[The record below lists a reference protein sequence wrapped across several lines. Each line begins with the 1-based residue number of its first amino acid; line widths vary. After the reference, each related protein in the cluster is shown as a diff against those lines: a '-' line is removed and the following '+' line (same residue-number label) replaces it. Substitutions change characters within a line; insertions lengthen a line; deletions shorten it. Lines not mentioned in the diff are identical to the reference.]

1 VPWPPSR
8 EAALHRYGRDQA
20 TFLYAKTAVTT
31 LRSATRLR
39 FNSSGWGPAQLQRFI
54 GLWLP
59 DCERLETIS
68 FASNPIGPE
77 GAAMLCDSLRL
88 GHCPLAEALNFF
100 NNQIGD
106 EGLVHVASLLKERE
120 ARRALERQR
129 HELRFEQARIEERLV
144 DHALEARIAQ
154 LKGRPAVLD
163 IGGAAEEA
171 RVGTPKWWAD
181 IETTAAG
188 KAAGKAAEYAH
199 EMLAPAEVLVPE
211 SRPASPTST
220 EERWSDAA
228 AGDLEQLRLVREEA
242 ARLERRR
249 PAPPILPRLA
259 KVRVGRNGISHKE
272 MQAFKALCGRLGIT
286 CEA

>member
-1 VPWPPSR
+1 
-8 EAALHRYGRDQA
+8 
-20 TFLYAKTAVTT
+20 
-31 LRSATRLR
+31 
-39 FNSSGWGPAQLQRFI
+39 
-54 GLWLP
+54 
-59 DCERLETIS
+59 
-68 FASNPIGPE
+68 
-77 GAAMLCDSLRL
+77 MLCDSLRL

-106 EGLVHVASLLKERE
+106 EGLVHVASLLKVRHRAPCSLPAACARAVLRMPHHGAWGCARVVCPWPLLIPLPSQERE

-181 IETTAAG
+181 IEKTAAG

>member
-1 VPWPPSR
+1 
-8 EAALHRYGRDQA
+8 
-20 TFLYAKTAVTT
+20 
-31 LRSATRLR
+31 
-39 FNSSGWGPAQLQRFI
+39 
-54 GLWLP
+54 
-59 DCERLETIS
+59 
-68 FASNPIGPE
+68 
-77 GAAMLCDSLRL
+77 MLCDSLRL

-106 EGLVHVASLLKERE
+106 EGLVHVASLLKVRHRAPCSLPAACARAVLRMPHHGAWGCARVVCPWPLLVPLPSQERE

-163 IGGAAEEA
+163 IGGAAKEA

-181 IETTAAG
+181 IEKTAAG
-188 KAAGKAAEYAH
+188 K
-199 EMLAPAEVLVPE
+199 
-211 SRPASPTST
+211 
-220 EERWSDAA
+220 ERWSDAA